1 MGHPFLTLQ
10 DFNSFVC
17 NLHHEILNNYLRKNM
32 KKEKKYTDEWMNI
45 REIKLYTK
53 LSESTI
59 RRYYVCPFGTNRL
72 YKILA
77 SKIPSKFIKLA

>member
-1 MGHPFLTLQ
+1 
-10 DFNSFVC
+10 
-17 NLHHEILNNYLRKNM
+17 M

-59 RRYYVCPFGTNRL
+59 RRYIQRGNLKVSNQTGR
-72 YKILA
+72 ILVKR
-77 SKIPSKFIKLA
+77 SKVDEWLNG